1 MISRCRSLLAGSA
14 VLLIVGGFLLSRTS
28 PGVAAATGEQPAV
41 GVEETGW
48 RSELETLCAG
58 TNNAMS
64 FSREELQR
72 RIALCDRLKSRIEG
86 LDESARKVYGR
97 RLQMCRDFYRF
108 MLESK
113 QGSGN

>member
-1 MISRCRSLLAGSA
+1 MRSRCRSLPAGM
-14 VLLIVGGFLLSRTS
+14 VLLTAVALLFPWATPGKVG
-28 PGVAAATGEQPAV
+28 ANGERPAV
-41 GVEETGW
+41 AGAEESEW
-48 RSELETLCAG
+48 RGELETLCAG

-72 RIALCDRLKSRIEG
+72 RVALCDRLKSRIDG

-113 QGSGN
+113 QEDGK